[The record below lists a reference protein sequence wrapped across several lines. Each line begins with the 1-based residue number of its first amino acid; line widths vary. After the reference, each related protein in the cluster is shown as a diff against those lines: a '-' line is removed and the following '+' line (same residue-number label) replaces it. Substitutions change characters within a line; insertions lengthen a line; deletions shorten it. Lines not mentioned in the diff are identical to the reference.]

1 MDNFR
6 IEPPLVV
13 KGRPLPRRLR
23 SLAEA
28 RAYVQEG
35 MRLGRPPA
43 WRDIYRRLHSV
54 SSEDEAIETI
64 GALRELLE
72 LERLLVPPE
81 LPVTPRAS

>member
-13 KGRPLPRRLR
+13 KGRPTPRRLR

-54 SSEDEAIETI
+54 GSEDEAIETI

-72 LERLLVPPE
+72 LERLLVPAE
-81 LPVTPRAS
+81 LPVTPPAS